1 MLPLM
6 KQSDLGQE
14 ISEESIDVQDAR
26 SRVSTWPIV
35 EAAVSN
41 FHLEFLYL
49 IFIFLC
55 ILAEYQYFFVFFK
68 SKLIWR
74 SLSCVILEIGLRL
87 KYRLTPINSR

>member
-41 FHLEFLYL
+41 FYLEFLN
-49 IFIFLC
+49 I
-55 ILAEYQYFFVFFK
+55 
-68 SKLIWR
+68 
-74 SLSCVILEIGLRL
+74 
-87 KYRLTPINSR
+87 